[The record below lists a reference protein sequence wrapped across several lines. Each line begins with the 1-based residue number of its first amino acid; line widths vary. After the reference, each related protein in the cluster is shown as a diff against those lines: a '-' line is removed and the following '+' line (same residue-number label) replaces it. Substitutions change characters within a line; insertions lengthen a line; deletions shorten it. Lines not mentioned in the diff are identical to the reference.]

1 MGTQKGHDF
10 GRYIR
15 RSRVDAGVSLRAAA
29 RAIGVSAVYLGEVER
44 GVRPPLKQKWWDD
57 LIKAVPTL
65 DRSAMDRL
73 SASSRPLQLDL
84 RDVPPK
90 YQDLGMA
97 LARRIERQNISV
109 RDFDRLS
116 AILGSDPWL
125 VADEPEKE
133 PWE

>member
-1 MGTQKGHDF
+1 
-10 GRYIR
+10 
-15 RSRVDAGVSLRAAA
+15 
-29 RAIGVSAVYLGEVER
+29 
-44 GVRPPLKQKWWDD
+44 
-57 LIKAVPTL
+57 
-65 DRSAMDRL
+65 MDRL